1 MSKIRC
7 TIFLIRHI
15 THGSQHSSPAQT
27 FILESVHSLTV
38 LSALQKAC
46 EEIPSLEKQI
56 AAGNFKPLRD
66 WLKVKIHQ
74 VGSLHPNGDE
84 LMKAVTGSPLD
95 PSVFLKYLRTKYTAL
110 YNL

>member
-1 MSKIRC
+1 M
-7 TIFLIRHI
+7 IF
-15 THGSQHSSPAQT
+15 
-27 FILESVHSLTV
+27 SLARFPCVPTSTADIV
-38 LSALQKAC
+38 DSLQKAC
-46 EEIPSLEKQI
+46 DDIPSLEKEI

-95 PSVFLKYLRTKYTAL
+95 PSVFLNYLRTKYSVL
-110 YNL
+110 YKL

>member
-1 MSKIRC
+1 M
-7 TIFLIRHI
+7 TL
-15 THGSQHSSPAQT
+15 
-27 FILESVHSLTV
+27 LT
-38 LSALQKAC
+38 ALQKAC
-46 EEIPSLEKQI
+46 DDIPSLEKEI

-66 WLKVKIHQ
+66 WLKVRIHQ

-110 YNL
+110 YKL